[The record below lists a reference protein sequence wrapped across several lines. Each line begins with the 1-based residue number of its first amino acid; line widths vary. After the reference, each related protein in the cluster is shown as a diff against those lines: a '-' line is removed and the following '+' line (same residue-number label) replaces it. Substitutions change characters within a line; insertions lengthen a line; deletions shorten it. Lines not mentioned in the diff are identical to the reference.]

1 MARIAVITPKP
12 TKSDM
17 SRQFGFSVDQF
28 SLTSQNVKKV
38 LVRDV
43 DIEIDVHDYDWVIL
57 IGTEP
62 LKYFTKETSITNQT
76 GTRVDAKP
84 KKDWSDYEGF
94 LASINPAAMHF
105 KPEIKP
111 IFEHTVNK
119 ITSHIDGTFQPPA
132 ECDYLIIERSSTQL
146 NMHLKGVLTSIKNGE
161 TKDVALDTE
170 TGALYERKG
179 ELLGFSMSFLE
190 RQGMYC
196 HADAIDD
203 ETCWLLQQIVDSDVR
218 IVLHNMKFDIH
229 WFKHHMNLSFDKCFA
244 EKRAH
249 DSMIQHYVL
258 DERRGHG
265 LKPLAIKHTDMGNYD
280 KELDEYRDAYCKANK
295 IKKGDFTYDLF
306 PFETLSQYAVRDT
319 DATIRLHLK
328 FLPIIE
334 RNARLSELYYELM
347 MPATQF
353 LARMEDRG
361 VPVSVKRLKVAQK
374 ILTDKIFEAEQE
386 LYAHPAAIEYEETY
400 GEKFN
405 PQSPI
410 QMRVLLFDIAGYTPT
425 GKLTGT
431 GEISCDAEV
440 LTQLAEFGEL
450 PKTLLKI
457 RRNTK
462 LMSSFITKMLDHVDE
477 DGCVRTGFNLATVT
491 SGRLSSSGT
500 INLQQLPSRTSIV
513 KGCIMARPGYK
524 MVAWDMVTAEVYI
537 AAVLSGDEG
546 LQQIFI
552 DSANDPANSA
562 DLHSQ
567 MAHMIFRLDG
577 RAIDVKKNHAMWRQA
592 SKCIT
597 FAILY
602 GSGVA
607 SMTASI
613 NEAMLED
620 HIETGSPY
628 NPVTEADVK
637 GYVETYFNRFPRLK
651 QWIDESHEQIRQH
664 GFIYGH
670 FGRKRRLHNVRS
682 DDRGLVAGE
691 VRSGFNAIIQGA
703 SSDLL
708 LAGVID
714 LDNFLQTSDID
725 ANIVALVHDSIVA
738 EVKIED
744 VEAYEQL
751 LIKFVQNDRINGLGD
766 NLQMVDCPMGVEND
780 SEDGGSVDYSCGK
793 LRKEFPEIAIVDD
806 PEFLQQ
812 CITMFENEEFPK
824 GYEAVKDIGEI
835 LQAECA

>member
-1 MARIAVITPKP
+1 MAKIAVITPKA
-12 TKSDM
+12 TKMDM
-17 SRQFGFSVDQF
+17 SRSFGFPVDQYA
-28 SLTSQNVKKV
+28 LTSQNVKRV

-57 IGTEP
+57 VGAEP
-62 LKYFTKETSITNQT
+62 LKYFSKETSVTDQT
-76 GTRVDAKP
+76 GSRVTAKP

-111 IFEHTVNK
+111 VFEFTVERL
-119 ITSHIDGTFQPPA
+119 TSHIDGTYQPPSA
-132 ECDYLIIERSSTQL
+132 CAYNIIADSTTAL
-146 NMHLKGVLTSIKNGE
+146 NMYLKGVLTAIKNGE
-161 TKDVALDTE
+161 TDCVALDTE
-170 TGALYERKG
+170 TGALYARKG
-179 ELLGFSMSFLE
+179 ELLGFSCTYLDRE
-190 RQGMYC
+190 GMYC
-196 HADAIDD
+196 SADIIDD
-203 ETCWLLQQIVDSDVR
+203 ETCWLLQQICDSDAE

-229 WFKHHMNLSFDKCFA
+229 WFKHHMNLSFDKAFA
-244 EKRAH
+244 ENRAH

-280 KELDEYRDAYCKANK
+280 AELDEWKKAYCKSHK
-295 IKKGDFTYDLF
+295 IKQADFTYDLF
-306 PFETLSQYAVRDT
+306 PFEMLSEYAVRDT
-319 DATIRLHLK
+319 DATRRLHKK
-328 FLPIIE
+328 FIPLIR
-334 RNARLSELYYELM
+334 RNARLLELYEKLL
-347 MPATQF
+347 MPATRF

-361 VPVSVKRLKVAQK
+361 VPVSVPRLKVAQK
-374 ILTDKIFEAEQE
+374 ILHDKIFEAEQE
-386 LYAHPAAIEYEETY
+386 LYQIPSVIAFEE
-400 GEKFN
+400 GEGVKFN

-410 QMRVLLFDIAGYTPT
+410 QMRKLLFDYDDYTPT
-425 GKLTGT
+425 GKLTDT

-440 LTQLAEFGEL
+440 LTKLSEFGDL
-450 PKTLLKI
+450 PKALLKI
-457 RRNTK
+457 RRNSK
-462 LMSSFITKMLDHVDE
+462 LLSSFITKMLDHVDD

-500 INLQQLPSRTSIV
+500 INLQQLPSRTAII
-513 KGCIMARPGYK
+513 KGCITARPGYK
-524 MVAWDMVTAEVYI
+524 IVAWDMVTAEVYI

-567 MAHMIFRLDG
+567 MAHMIFRLPG
-577 RAIDVKKNHAMWRQA
+577 KATEVKKNHAMWRQA

-607 SMTASI
+607 SMTDSI

-628 NPVTEADVK
+628 NPVTQEDVK

-651 QWIDESHEQIRQH
+651 KWIDESHEQIRQH

-714 LDNFLQTSDID
+714 LDNYIEESGLD
-725 ANIVALVHDSIVA
+725 ASIIALVHDSIVA
-738 EVKIED
+738 EVKIEQ
-744 VEAYEQL
+744 VAEYEQL
-751 LIKFVQNDRINGLGD
+751 LINFVQADRINGLGE
-766 NLQMVDCPMGVEND
+766 NLQMPGCPMGVEND

-793 LRKEFPEIAIVDD
+793 LQKEFPEIAIMDD
-806 PEFLQQ
+806 PVFLAK
-812 CITMFENEEFPK
+812 CMKMFQDNEFPK
-824 GYEAVKDIGEI
+824 GYERVAEIGTY
-835 LQAECA
+835 LQDEYA